1 MEGDELTLMEWTD
14 GVLSLAR
21 ERLMQ
26 IDARVR
32 RMLRERPLFSLIGAA
47 ALGCL
52 AGRIMSR
59 R

>member
-21 ERLMQ
+21 ERLLEL
-26 IDARVR
+26 DRRVR
-32 RMLRERPLFSLIGAA
+32 RVLRERPLLSLLGAA
-47 ALGCL
+47 AFGCL

>member
-26 IDARVR
+26 IDTRVR
-32 RMLRERPLFSLIGAA
+32 RMLR
-47 ALGCL
+47 
-52 AGRIMSR
+52 
-59 R
+59 